1 MKTIG
6 SKILAILAA
15 FVIFILLSNAFN
27 IVSLNK
33 VNESNKNVSDV
44 YLVKVTE
51 LGEMARDYQ
60 AVQKYLYSH
69 LCSFIDTEKA
79 AVEVQIDASKSSLTN
94 NVNEYG
100 KYVKTTEDDYEV
112 FEKLIAD
119 LNSYFEVYEGIIE
132 MSRTGD
138 NYTAYN
144 RTSADLSVLSEEIDA
159 DIQALIA
166 TNYAA
171 VDAAKATQQKT
182 MSDSYV
188 VVGVTIVVLVILTA
202 FAMIFITTKV
212 TKPLRKAT
220 TSLNTM
226 INDIK
231 KGEGD
236 LTVRLQ
242 AKSKDEVGQLVSG
255 INSLIESLQQIMLQ
269 VRTYSEDLKVS
280 VDSVF
285 RQVGNANGN
294 VNDTSASME
303 ELSAS
308 MEEATATTISLS
320 EQANGINQE
329 MQDMNREAQQGSD
342 YAKNIKNNADRMKA
356 SVLENKNR
364 ALQLMEEI
372 KAKLATA
379 IQNSTKVEMIN
390 DLTNEIL
397 AISEQTT
404 LLSLNASIEAARAGE
419 AGKGFAVVANEIRSL
434 ADSSNNTANKI
445 QEISVMVTN
454 SVNDLSSNANS
465 MMEFVNTDVMND
477 YDLLVE
483 TVDQYNKDANSF
495 DEILSDFYN
504 NTDQLSQTMMD
515 MAESIRQI
523 AVTIEESNNAIEN
536 VARNSTD
543 LVESMGLIN
552 GNMEKNSDISN
563 TLQVQVQTFKNL

>member
-27 IVSLNK
+27 IMSLNK
-33 VNESNKNVSDV
+33 INESNKTVSDI

-51 LGEMARDYQ
+51 LGETARDYQ

-69 LCSFIDTEKA
+69 LCSFVDTEKA
-79 AVEVQIDASKSSLTN
+79 AVEVQIQASRASLTD

-100 KYVKTTEDDYEV
+100 KYVKTTESDYEV

-119 LNSYFEVYEGIIE
+119 INSYFEVYDGIIE
-132 MSRTGD
+132 LSRTGD

-159 DIQALIA
+159 DIEALIA
-166 TNYAA
+166 TNYEA

-182 MSDSYV
+182 MSDSFV
-188 VVGVTIVVLVILTA
+188 VVGATIAVLILLTV
-202 FAMIFITTKV
+202 FAMVFITAKV
-212 TKPLRKAT
+212 TKPLRNAT
-220 TSLNTM
+220 TSLNSM
-226 INDIK
+226 IADIQ

-308 MEEATATTISLS
+308 MEEATATTISLT

-329 MQDMNREAQQGSD
+329 MQDMNKEAQQGSD
-342 YAKNIKNNADRMKA
+342 YAKNIKSNADRMKA

-434 ADSSNNTANKI
+434 ADSSNNTANRI

-465 MMEFVNTDVMND
+465 MMDFVNTDVMND

-495 DEILSDFYN
+495 DEILSGFYN
-504 NTDQLSQTMMD
+504 NTNQLSQTMMD

-523 AVTIEESNNAIEN
+523 AVTIEESNDAIEN

>member
-144 RTSADLSVLSEEIDA
+144 RTSADLSVLAEEIDA

-171 VDAAKATQQKT
+171 VDAAKVIQQKT

-188 VVGVTIVVLVILTA
+188 VVGVTIVVLVVLTA
-202 FAMIFITTKV
+202 FAMIFITAKV

-226 INDIK
+226 IDDIK

-356 SVLENKNR
+356 SVLESKNR

-379 IQNSTKVEMIN
+379 IKNSTKVEMIN

-465 MMEFVNTDVMND
+465 MIEFVNTDVMND

-523 AVTIEESNNAIEN
+523 AITIEESNDAIEN